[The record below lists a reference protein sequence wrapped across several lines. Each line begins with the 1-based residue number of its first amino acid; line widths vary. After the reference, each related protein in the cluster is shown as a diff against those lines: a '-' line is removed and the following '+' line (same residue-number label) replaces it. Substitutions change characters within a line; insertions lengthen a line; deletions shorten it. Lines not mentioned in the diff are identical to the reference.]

1 MTEKRQGWILTA
13 LTLVL
18 ASGSASAAAA
28 QSIGTFASLP
38 DTAPPARL
46 ITLRNADRITGKT
59 VTTKTPI
66 YGPVYNSSG
75 QVIGQRITG
84 YNSSSVRVAT
94 VAPSLRIFSSA
105 GTSTAFSSP
114 TVTFTYQVPLPATLT
129 DWVSGPQRA
138 YFTLDA
144 TATAV
149 PVSTTIAGQPGFS
162 LDVGPG
168 RMSFIRT
175 VPVQLYSAVAV
186 PDGPLRRNLL
196 TVTFQSARI
205 TTVAGQTNF
214 VLSATS
220 PAQSLVYT
228 SDFLDLSAMRNY
240 DFSLAMTADS
250 PGLTIAP
257 IDPIYAS
264 VTGGR
269 SFASTKASVTPGLSA
284 AASRT
289 MLSSGLAF
297 SAQSAVPE
305 PQPWALLLTGFALVG
320 AMQRRQP
327 RRARA
332 ISAG

>member
-1 MTEKRQGWILTA
+1 MMA
-13 LTLVL
+13 L
-18 ASGSASAAAA
+18 AAAMLVPA
-28 QSIGTFASLP
+28 VQAHGQSIGTFTSLP
-38 DTAPPARL
+38 DSAPPARL
-46 ITLRNADRITGKT
+46 ITLKNADKITART

-66 YGPVYNSSG
+66 YGPVTNSSG
-75 QVIGQRITG
+75 QVIGQRIIG
-84 YNSSSVRVAT
+84 YNSTSVRVAT

-114 TVTFTYQVPLPATLT
+114 IVAFTYQVPLPAALSS
-129 DWVSGPQRA
+129 WVSGPQRA
-138 YFTLDA
+138 NFTLDA

-149 PVSTTIAGQPGFS
+149 PVSTTIGGQPGFS

-214 VLSATS
+214 MLSATS
-220 PAQSLVYT
+220 PDQSLVYT
-228 SDFLDLSAMRNY
+228 SDFLDLSALNRY
-240 DFSLAMTADS
+240 DFSLSMTADS
-250 PGLTIAP
+250 PGLSIAP
-257 IDPIYAS
+257 LDPIYAS

-289 MLSSGLAF
+289 LLSSGLAF
-297 SAQSAVPE
+297 SALSAVPE
-305 PQPWALLLTGFALVG
+305 PQSWALLLTGFALVG
-320 AMQRRQP
+320 AVQRRQP
-327 RRARA
+327 RRAGA